1 MAQRVLVVDDSQ
13 LMRQIIAG
21 FLSANGFAI
30 AGEARDGVEALKLA
44 EAVQPDLVTLD
55 IGLPQ
60 LGGITVLQKIKE
72 VSPATRVMVVS
83 AIHDKSLVLQAL
95 EAGAADFLHK
105 PISEDLLV
113 ESARRLTSQPAA

>member
-30 AGEARDGVEALKLA
+30 AGEARDGLEALQLA
-44 EAVQPDLVTLD
+44 ETLQPDLVTLD
-55 IGLPQ
+55 SWLPQ
-60 LGGITVLQKIKE
+60 LGGIAVLQKMKD

-83 AIHDKSLVLQAL
+83 AIHDKSLILQAL

-113 ESARRLTSQPAA
+113 ASARRLTEQPAA

>member
-13 LMRQIIAG
+13 LMRQIIAD
-21 FLSANGFAI
+21 FLSANGFAV
-30 AGEARDGVEALKLA
+30 AGEARDGLEALQLA
-44 EAVQPDLVTLD
+44 ETLQPDLVTLD

-60 LGGITVLQKIKE
+60 LGGIIVLQKLKT

>member
-1 MAQRVLVVDDSQ
+1 MAQGVLVVDDSQ

-30 AGEARDGVEALKLA
+30 AGEARDGLEALKLA
-44 EAVQPDLVTLD
+44 EELKPDLMTLD
-55 IGLPQ
+55 IGLPHM
-60 LGGITVLQKIKE
+60 GGLAVLQKLKE

-83 AIHDKSLVLQAL
+83 AIHDKSLMLQAL

>member
-1 MAQRVLVVDDSQ
+1 MAPRVLVVDDSQ
-13 LMRQIIAG
+13 LMRQIIAD
-21 FLSANGFAI
+21 FLSANGFAV
-30 AGEARDGVEALKLA
+30 AGEARDGLEALQLA
-44 EAVQPDLVTLD
+44 ETLQPDLVTLD

-60 LGGITVLQKIKE
+60 LGGITVLQKLKT

>member
-13 LMRQIIAG
+13 LMRQIIAD

>member
-13 LMRQIIAG
+13 LMRQIIAD
-21 FLSANGFAI
+21 FLSANGFAV
-30 AGEARDGVEALKLA
+30 AGEARDGLEALQLA
-44 EAVQPDLVTLD
+44 ETLQPDLVTLD

-60 LGGITVLQKIKE
+60 LGGITVLQKLKT

>member
-60 LGGITVLQKIKE
+60 LGGITV
-72 VSPATRVMVVS
+72 
-83 AIHDKSLVLQAL
+83 
-95 EAGAADFLHK
+95 
-105 PISEDLLV
+105 
-113 ESARRLTSQPAA
+113 

>member
-83 AIHDKSLVLQAL
+83 AIHDKGLMLQAL

-113 ESARRLTSQPAA
+113 ESARRLTAQPAA